1 MSQMDEQFIEKNIHD
16 KLWDYLTNLHRD
28 DCFARNWKGWTYR
41 TSEGRD
47 KSFFYR
53 EFDIA
58 RFHRIKR
65 DHTTELWLHG
75 YEVKGYT
82 KKVETYYEPSFGHGI
97 EQALVLLF
105 QGADY
110 AYVVIPEP
118 KDNDYKNDLKEFCEK
133 FARNI
138 GLTFFTEHGT
148 FWDFRKPERNIYATM
163 DRKKKML
170 TSLIT
175 MPQLSEIISP
185 VWARKHEY

>member
-1 MSQMDEQFIEKNIHD
+1 MNEEFTEKIIHD
-16 KLWDYLTNLHRD
+16 KLWEHLTKLYWE
-28 DCFARNWKGWTYR
+28 DCFAKKWKGWTYR
-41 TSEGRD
+41 TGEGRD

-65 DHTTELWLHG
+65 EHTTELWLYG

-82 KKVETYYEPSFGHGI
+82 KKNEKYYDPPFGHGV
-97 EQALVLLF
+97 EQALVLLY

-118 KDNDYKNDLKEFCEK
+118 ELERDKNDLKEFCDQ
-133 FARNI
+133 FARHI
-138 GLTFFTEHGT
+138 GLLFFTKHGS
-148 FWDFRKPERNIYATM
+148 FWEFRKPVRNTYATM